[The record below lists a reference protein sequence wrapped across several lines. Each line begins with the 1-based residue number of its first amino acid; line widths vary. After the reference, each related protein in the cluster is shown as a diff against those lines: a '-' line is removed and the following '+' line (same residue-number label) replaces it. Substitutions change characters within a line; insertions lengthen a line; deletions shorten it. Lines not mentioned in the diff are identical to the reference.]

1 MNARKATISADV
13 FKSVLTVTFANGKSL
28 EVDVSKLS
36 PDIQQQ
42 AMLHGIKQKL
52 VDAAA
57 IARNPD
63 TGRSASVDDKYAAVA
78 EIHARITSP
87 NGTWNKVREAGATP
101 ATKGNLLVRALMKMT
116 GKDKNYVDDFLS
128 SKTKEER
135 NALQRNPR
143 VLQIIAELQANA
155 GTGDVD
161 TDALLGELGAGDS
174 VEPAAETNN
183 ETDFERTNIKGE
195 PMPAKPARARKSK
208 KEPVAA

>member
-36 PDIQQQ
+36 PEIQQQ

-87 NGTWNKVREAGATP
+87 NGTWNKIREAGATP

-116 GKDKNYVDDFLS
+116 GKDKDYVDDFLS
-128 SKTKEER
+128 AKTKEER
-135 NALQRNPR
+135 TALQRNPR
-143 VLQIIAELQANA
+143 VLQIIAELQSQQ

-161 TDALLGELGAGDS
+161 TDALLGELGADAQS
-174 VEPAAETNN
+174 AIEQPEPEQQPEPVAE
-183 ETDFERTNIKGE
+183 
-195 PMPAKPARARKSK
+195 MKPAPRARKSK
-208 KEPVAA
+208 KEQVVA